1 MDNTEKEKSVIWRT
15 HPDYPVVQANQFGEI
30 RITDRVVI
38 CKNGVKHHYKG
49 HVLKQ
54 YINKDGY
61 TQVAFGVNGKQVHLL
76 VHRIVATCFLPNPD
90 NLPQVNHKDSDPANN
105 TVSNLEWCTGEY
117 NNTYREKFGKA
128 CSRSVFVVNLKTSEI
143 LYFHSQKEAAR
154 QLKADRRH
162 INDVL
167 KGLRKQTGGYWF
179 CNVDSSTVTKVR
191 AKFGDEIASKVEEL
205 MRKTGQLI
213 C

>member
-1 MDNTEKEKSVIWRT
+1 MTNNKENVVWKT
-15 HPDYPVVQANQFGEI
+15 YPEYPFIEANQFGEI
-30 RITDRVVI
+30 RITDRVVT

-61 TQVAFGVNGKQVHLL
+61 AYVAFGVNGKLVNLL

-90 NLPQVNHKDSDPANN
+90 NLPQVNHKDCDRTNN
-105 TVSNLEWCTGEY
+105 SVDNLEFCTGEY
-117 NNTYREKFGKA
+117 NNAYREKYGKA
-128 CSRSVFVVNLKTSEI
+128 CNRPVFAVDLKTLEI

-179 CNVDSSTVTKVR
+179 CNVDSEAVEKTRV
-191 AKFGDEIASKVEEL
+191 KFGDEIAHEVEEL
-205 MRKTGQLI
+205 MKNKKVDKKY
-213 C
+213 